1 MEPFD
6 SLGKEYSMPYYALLW
21 FCEERRFLA
30 GREAPAFCA
39 LDWYSAA
46 TLLYPALLSELR
58 LAKLQKKND
67 KVKCYFYFLEE
78 KREGEGQLSYVHNF
92 KVVMTS

>member
-1 MEPFD
+1 MDPFN
-6 SLGKEYSMPYYALLW
+6 SLEKEYSMPYYALLW

-46 TLLYPALLSELR
+46 TLLHPALLSELR

-78 KREGEGQLSYVHNF
+78 KRGGRGQVSYVGHF
-92 KVVMTS
+92 GVVRTS